1 MFHHDG
7 SDEVDSLLAQLSGLL
22 PRLGEDDQGIAIDID
37 HAIEETSPLFSEA
50 MPRPTEVLGVLTWHL
65 EWHGTGDSVSDL
77 NRDFHRSLGEFGE
90 ETEFVSHFVEAGSIR
105 YEVVLGSL
113 RGQQHV
119 HHVRFVIGGPKMARI
134 CSEWR
139 NVRDSLR

>member
-1 MFHHDG
+1 MADHDG
-7 SDEVDSLLAQLSGLL
+7 SDEVGGLLAQLGGLL
-22 PRLGEDDQGIAIDID
+22 PRMGEDDQGIAIDID

-50 MPRPTEVLGVLTWHL
+50 MSPQTKVLGVLTWHL
-65 EWHGTGDSVSDL
+65 EWRGQGYSVSDV
-77 NRDFHRSLGEFGE
+77 NRDFHRLLGEFSE
-90 ETEFVSHFVEAGSIR
+90 ETEFVSHFVEAESIR

-119 HHVRFVIGGPKMARI
+119 HHVRFVIGGPKMAGI

-139 NVRDSLR
+139 HIRDSLS